1 MIRRTRSTFAEAAW
15 APGLDSD
22 IDPDDSLRAAF
33 QWLRKAEQTYGGRGV
48 LVMNAASMRRNRPLL
63 ESAPWNI
70 ISRRSGQRVGRG
82 PVLVIWPTDK
92 TLEFAEMLAAG
103 SALCVIGGSRGG
115 RQADVWSWIQRTGA
129 SCIVGGYEAPEAEAL
144 PAEVRRSL
152 DEMLGWGGHN
162 SFLGPADKTDAIR
175 RLRAIA
181 DRSNAP
187 SRQAIESYLR
197 ASGQTDVD
205 GASRAGKWYDEI
217 KRGTRHRDHRG
228 QVIR

>member
-1 MIRRTRSTFAEAAW
+1 MTGGSRLVEAAW

-33 QWLRKAEQTYGGRGV
+33 QWLRKAERTHGRRGI
-48 LVMNAASMRRNRPLL
+48 LVMNAASMRQNRPLL
-63 ESAPWNI
+63 GTAPWDI
-70 ISRRSGQRVGRG
+70 VSPRSRGGASGG
-82 PVLVIWPTDK
+82 PVLAIWPNER
-92 TLEFAEMLAAG
+92 TLELAEMLATG
-103 SALCVIGGSRGG
+103 SALCVIGGSLR
-115 RQADVWSWIQRTGA
+115 DVSPWIRCTGA
-129 SCIVGGYEAPEAEAL
+129 TCIVEGYAVQPPEML
-144 PAEVRRSL
+144 PAEVKRSL
-152 DEMLGWGGHN
+152 DEMVAWGGHN

-181 DRSNAP
+181 SRSDAP

-197 ASGQTDVD
+197 TSEGTDWD

-217 KRGTRHRDHRG
+217 KRGTRHRDYRG